1 MAERAARLIV
11 CERADRWAAVWRGL
25 LVEQRIPFWQT
36 RSPAEAASRL
46 RESPASVVALECRR
60 ERIAPVCRWI
70 QATALAQPEMRAV
83 VLAEPGMQAADCV
96 LRAAGAHLVLDSPLQ
111 LPLATRW
118 VLRHLRSAP
127 RRELPI
133 NLWIEQLLGRVGRL
147 PAGRS
152 PPGGLSAGGRPPIPP
167 VPSS

>member
-1 MAERAARLIV
+1 MAELAARLIV

-25 LVEQRIPFWQT
+25 LFEQRIPFWET
-36 RSPAEAASRL
+36 RSPAEAGARL

-60 ERIAPVCRWI
+60 ERIEPVCRWL
-70 QATALAQPEMRAV
+70 QATARTHPEMRAV
-83 VLAEPGMQAADCV
+83 VLAEPEMRAADCV

-127 RRELPI
+127 RRELPTG
-133 NLWIEQLLGRVGRL
+133 LWIEQLLGRVGR
-147 PAGRS
+147 PSAGRS
-152 PPGGLSAGGRPPIPP
+152 PPAGLSAGSGQPIRRSDPA
-167 VPSS
+167 